1 MSAGPPDHVPE
12 PGSTEAKASG
22 GASFPRPRRRLP
34 PQVGHGRDVGILSV
48 SIDLG
53 AGRRG
58 VDMGPSALRI
68 AGLSEA
74 VAALGYRV
82 REVGTVHAPG
92 PEASD
97 AGEEGARFLAEITA
111 VCGQGYRLLREALAA
126 GAFPLVLGGDHSL
139 SMGTA
144 AAVADHYR
152 EQGAPI
158 GLLWV
163 DAHTDMNRP
172 DITPSGNVHGMS
184 LSVLTGRGIPVLQA
198 LAASSPAIDPRHVA
212 VIGAREIDP
221 LEQEAVRAA
230 GIRVFTMS
238 EVDERGLS
246 ACVNEAIERVTAGT
260 AGFHVSFDLDSLDP
274 MEAPGVGTPVPGGF
288 TYREGHLICEK
299 VASSGRLLGFE
310 LVELNPVL
318 DERNHTAQVGV
329 RLIESA
335 LGKTIL

>member
-1 MSAGPPDHVPE
+1 MTTGDAETRGE
-12 PGSTEAKASG
+12 
-22 GASFPRPRRRLP
+22 
-34 PQVGHGRDVGILSV
+34 VGLLSV

-68 AGLSEA
+68 AGVSQA

-82 REVGTVHAPG
+82 KEVGTVHAPG
-92 PEASD
+92 PEESEV
-97 AGEEGARFLAEITA
+97 GEDGARFLAEITA
-111 VCGQGYRLLREALAA
+111 VCRESYRLLRDALAG

-139 SMGTA
+139 TMGTA
-144 AAVADHYR
+144 AAIADHHR
-152 EQGAPI
+152 SRGESV

-184 LSVLTGRGIPVLQA
+184 LSVLTGRGLPELQA
-198 LAASSPAIDPRHVA
+198 LAGSTPAVDPRHVA
-212 VIGAREIDP
+212 VLGAREIDP
-221 LEQEAVRAA
+221 REQEAVRAA

-238 EVDERGLS
+238 EVDERGLTD
-246 ACVNEAIERVTAGT
+246 CMDEAIERVTAGT

-299 VASSGRLLGFE
+299 IASSGRLLGFE

>member
-1 MSAGPPDHVPE
+1 MTPREPE
-12 PGSTEAKASG
+12 SRGE
-22 GASFPRPRRRLP
+22 
-34 PQVGHGRDVGILSV
+34 VGLLSV

-68 AGLSEA
+68 AGVSRA

-82 REVGTVHAPG
+82 REMGTVYAPG
-92 PEASD
+92 PEESD
-97 AGEEGARFLAEITA
+97 VGEDGARFLAEITT
-111 VCGQGYRLLREALAA
+111 VCRESYRLLREAMAE

-139 SMGTA
+139 TMGTA
-144 AAVADHYR
+144 AAVADHHR
-152 EQGAPI
+152 NQGKSI

-184 LSVLTGRGIPVLQA
+184 LSVLTGRGLPELQA
-198 LAASSPAIDPRHVA
+198 LAASTPAVDPRHVA

-221 LEQEAVRAA
+221 REREAVRAA

-238 EVDERGLS
+238 EVDERGLT
-246 ACVNEAIERVTAGT
+246 ACMNEAIERISTGT